1 MTVIPYK
8 FRLQSDSPVL
18 FGLAFAIPTIAALA
32 PLQISTVAIVAA
44 LVVIIRRLVAR
55 GPWPFIQARISLI
68 LAAMVGW
75 ATISSTWA
83 IDGTLSLITAGR
95 LLLAAST
102 LVILIDVASRLSAPD
117 QKRFYRCL
125 SAGAVIG
132 ISLTL
137 LSIGYVHIDT
147 IWFQGKE
154 MAEHELGALNRTAS
168 IIAIFAWPWSLSI
181 SRVYGNYVATAFI
194 ATVTATLYFLAPL
207 TPLIALLVGSCAFV
221 VAWKATRLAK
231 ILLLV
236 VFASCILIVP
246 FLNNLVPWIIEY
258 LSENLSN
265 PINTIH
271 RFVIWQFAAEQILE
285 RPLIGWGLDAAR
297 VFPGGNLDVFLFHL
311 PTGAA
316 VTGPALPLHTHN
328 AVIQIWLELGLIGIA
343 FFTILFVW
351 TINTIAHIGDRNG
364 NSAVSIAVV
373 ATGLTISQ
381 LGFGF
386 WQGWWLATL
395 GLAAV
400 TTTATVR
407 QCSWKT

>member
-297 VFPGGNLDVFLFHL
+297 VFPGGNLDVF
-311 PTGAA
+311 
-316 VTGPALPLHTHN
+316 
-328 AVIQIWLELGLIGIA
+328 
-343 FFTILFVW
+343 
-351 TINTIAHIGDRNG
+351 
-364 NSAVSIAVV
+364 
-373 ATGLTISQ
+373 
-381 LGFGF
+381 
-386 WQGWWLATL
+386 
-395 GLAAV
+395 
-400 TTTATVR
+400 
-407 QCSWKT
+407 